1 MRRIVPAGGSWLEKL
16 LDRRRP
22 KAERDSR
29 EARSPTVVA
38 RVPRPSRVER
48 LIAAIATVAWSVLQ
62 YDVEGLFLSGEASQS
77 PVGVSSKA
85 VPRRAFTCSNSNG
98 LRNAMAFGS
107 KGMSRS
113 PVENDKTAVAAL
125 MNPSLQ

>member
-77 PVGVSSKA
+77 PVGVHPKPCLG
-85 VPRRAFTCSNSNG
+85 VRLRAPTLTDSV
-98 LRNAMAFGS
+98 M
-107 KGMSRS
+107 
-113 PVENDKTAVAAL
+113 PW
-125 MNPSLQ
+125 PSVVKE